1 LKGFEMSDYSQQDKL
16 LYAALELSKGSYGG
30 FAAHI
35 GEAMIRADKTNSEKL
50 HEAFFDLFET
60 AWLNCPAYRV
70 NLIAESV

>member
-1 LKGFEMSDYSQQDKL
+1 MDYSQHDKL
-16 LYAALELSKGSYGG
+16 LHAAIELTRGSYGS

-35 GEAMIRADKTNSEKL
+35 GEAMIRADKTNSENL

-70 NLIAESV
+70 NLITESV